1 MKITPFH
8 VEMMG
13 KRSSRHNI
21 LRDAIFATA
30 AGALLAPL
38 EEERALLPGSNN
50 RPADV
55 LIPHWTGDQLN
66 RNGSA
71 LEAGLSKMRGKL
83 KYI

>member
-1 MKITPFH
+1 MKIMPFH
-8 VEMMG
+8 VAMMG
-13 KRSSRHNI
+13 KQTSRHNT

-55 LIPHWTGDQLN
+55 LIPHWTGGRDTGLDVAVVN
-66 RNGSA
+66 PLGADLITR
-71 LEAGLSKMRGKL
+71 EA
-83 KYI
+83 Y

>member
-55 LIPHWTGDQLN
+55 LIPHWTGGRDTGLDMTVVSPLGADMIT
-66 RNGSA
+66 R
-71 LEAGLSKMRGKL
+71 EAF
-83 KYI
+83 